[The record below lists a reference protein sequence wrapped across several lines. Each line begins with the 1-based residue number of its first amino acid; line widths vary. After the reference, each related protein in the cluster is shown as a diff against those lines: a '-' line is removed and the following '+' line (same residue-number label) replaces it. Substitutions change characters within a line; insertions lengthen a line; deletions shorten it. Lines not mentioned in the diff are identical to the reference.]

1 MMSPQKQPVA
11 IRRVDRRGAA
21 LVELAVVL
29 PVLILLVMGAIDVGQ
44 FINVAQV
51 VNDASR
57 VGARRATRN
66 TLKNVSEVETA
77 VQDHIQDAFP
87 NVPSSTLNAA
97 LIVDVR
103 DGSGA
108 APTGGD
114 ITTIG
119 SGSSVS
125 VQVAF
130 KYDAVRW
137 MPVFAG
143 LKDKSTQTTTVMRR
157 E

>member
-1 MMSPQKQPVA
+1 MSTQKQPAA

-21 LVELAVVL
+21 LVELAIVL
-29 PVLILLVMGAIDVGQ
+29 PVLILLVAGAIDVGQ

-51 VNDASR
+51 VNEASR

-66 TLKNVSEVETA
+66 TLKNVSEVKTA
-77 VQDHIQDAFP
+77 VQDHVHDAFP
-87 NVPSSTLNAA
+87 NVPTSTLDAA
-97 LIVDVR
+97 LAVDIR
-103 DGSGA
+103 NGSGA

-130 KYDAVRW
+130 EYDAVRW
-137 MPVFAG
+137 VALFTG
-143 LKDKSTQTTTVMRR
+143 LKGMSTQTTTVMRR